1 MFTILM
7 SVLMVLALALPA
19 FAADLEEGKG
29 TITINNATAG
39 QSYTIYQ
46 IFETDSTGHGNVMA
60 TKAQKE
66 FYSTQSGNPFEFSGN
81 DKDGYAVSIAKK
93 SGGVAYTNEEVI
105 EFLQGFVTEK
115 TTGEGE
121 DATTE
126 ITVDPS
132 FAAVAPSKTVTAGAG
147 DKTVVFDKIPYG
159 YYLVK
164 SALGA
169 VVTIDATSPNMSIYD
184 KNDNGPVVDEDTS
197 KTITEINGTD
207 ATANTTYTTAQV
219 GDTISFKIQF
229 TATNYVTQNKV
240 TKQIT
245 SYLVTDTPSGLTI
258 KPDTLKVKVGTE
270 DITTGFTNGANG
282 NVITATSLT
291 LNIPWAEVTYNKED
305 PSKVDTITSK
315 YVSPVTVEI
324 TYDAVVEAGIDTA
337 SNQAKIAYYYLDEK
351 LDEDDTTNDTVDP
364 VAFDLVKTDHE
375 DTILTGA
382 QFSLWDAE
390 TGGNQIYVYKNSD
403 GTYTIANKNSDGS
416 KYVDANGDVM
426 TKSDVIE
433 AGKVTI
439 KGLDGANTYY
449 LQEDVAPAGYNKLTS
464 RQAVSFTA
472 DSQGKYSDNKA
483 TTGSDGKYANGGVQ
497 VVNEAGAQLP
507 STGGMG
513 TVMFYVLGGVLVV
526 AAGVLLVTKR
536 RMKDDK

>member
-1 MFTILM
+1 
-7 SVLMVLALALPA
+7 
-19 FAADLEEGKG
+19 
-29 TITINNATAG
+29 
-39 QSYTIYQ
+39 
-46 IFETDSTGHGNVMA
+46 MA
-60 TKAQKE
+60 
-66 FYSTQSGNPFEFSGN
+66 YST
-81 DKDGYAVSIAKK
+81 
-93 SGGVAYTNEEVI
+93 EEVV
-105 EFLQGFVTEK
+105 EFLQGFVTET
-115 TTGEGE
+115 TTGAGE
-121 DATTE
+121 DEKTE
-126 ITVDPS
+126 ITVDPA
-132 FAAVAPSKTVTAGAG
+132 FAAVAPSKTVVAGAG

-169 VVTIDATSPNMSIYD
+169 VVTIDATSPDMSIYD

-207 ATANTTYTTAQV
+207 ATDNTTYTTAQV

-229 TATNYVTQNKV
+229 TATNYVTKV
-240 TKQIT
+240 GETEQIT
-245 SYLVTDTPSGLTI
+245 SYQVTDTPSGLTI

-270 DITTGFTNGANG
+270 DITTGFTNGEDG
-282 NVITATSLT
+282 NVITATNLT
-291 LNIPWAEVTYNKED
+291 LNIPWADVTYNEED
-305 PSKVDTITSK
+305 PPEVEKITSK
-315 YVSPVTVEI
+315 YASPVTVEI
-324 TYDAVVEAGIDTA
+324 TYDAVVKDNIDTA
-337 SNQAKIAYYYLDEK
+337 TNQVKIAYYYLTEK
-351 LDEDDTTNDTVDP
+351 LGEDDTTNDTVDP
-364 VAFDLVKTDHE
+364 VAFDLVKTDDE

-390 TGGNQIYVYKNSD
+390 TGGNQIYVYKNND
-403 GTYTIANKNSDGS
+403 GTYTIANKISDGTQ
-416 KYVDANGDVM
+416 YVDADGEVM
-426 TKSDVIE
+426 AASEVIE

-439 KGLDGANTYY
+439 KGLNGSEEYY

-464 RQAVSFTA
+464 RQLVSFVA

-483 TTGSDGKYANGGVQ
+483 TTGNDGKYENGGVQ